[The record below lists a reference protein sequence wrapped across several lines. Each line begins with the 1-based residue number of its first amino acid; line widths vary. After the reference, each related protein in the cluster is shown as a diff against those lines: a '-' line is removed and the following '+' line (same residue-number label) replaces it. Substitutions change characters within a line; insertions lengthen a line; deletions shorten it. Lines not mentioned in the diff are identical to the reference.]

1 MRSPILSMESRQ
13 ITAQSTF
20 DADCR
25 VVKLCARVAQ
35 RPWLLRNRMS
45 ESFTY
50 GSVGGV
56 GYNLGGNPGGRP
68 APTRNGTP
76 QGYLSCIVAGRQRLR
91 WTSSAFSRAP
101 LISMPFC
108 KDSGSSKPV
117 PERTTKKKNDKERG
131 CPQCRG
137 NASAAR
143 RTFDAEAF

>member
-1 MRSPILSMESRQ
+1 MEIRQ
-13 ITAQSTF
+13 IMAQSTY

-56 GYNLGGNPGGRP
+56 GYNRGGNSRGRP

-76 QGYLSCIVAGRQRLR
+76 QEYLSCIVAGRTAASMDVKSQPTGARDLSAVLRLR
-91 WTSSAFSRAP
+91 SCT
-101 LISMPFC
+101 
-108 KDSGSSKPV
+108 
-117 PERTTKKKNDKERG
+117 
-131 CPQCRG
+131 
-137 NASAAR
+137 
-143 RTFDAEAF
+143 